1 MANEGY
7 HEPLAELTDK
17 TKDMH
22 RALTSLGEE
31 LEVSRSILAQEFMDR
46 PHREFCSTFNEAQKR
61 TLSCT
66 HYRVIYKSS
75 GRL

>member
-46 PHREFCSTFNEAQKR
+46 PHREI
-61 TLSCT
+61 L
-66 HYRVIYKSS
+66 
-75 GRL
+75 